1 MVLDGTEIM
10 APTTLDTQFS
20 HLDLAALVVFVAM
33 WTGYGLAVGRMSGR
47 RTSLSQIMNRQR
59 EAWAHQLVVR
69 DNRVVDTTIN
79 ASLQNGTAFFA
90 STSLIAL
97 GGVLTLSRSGDDV
110 LTLFGALPF
119 GAVATRTTWEI
130 KVAGLAVVFVY
141 AFFKF
146 AWAYRLFNYS
156 AILIGAVPPK
166 GSGASPAE
174 MERAARRAAAMNVAA
189 GGHFARGQRAFLF
202 ALAYLGWFV
211 GPWVLMAATAGA
223 VTVMWRRQFAS
234 DIRAALLAE
243 DEPRPGDH
251 AP

>member
-1 MVLDGTEIM
+1 MITADFSYLDF
-10 APTTLDTQFS
+10 AALCFF
-20 HLDLAALVVFVAM
+20 LAA
-33 WTGYGLAVGRMSGR
+33 WGGYGMAVSRMRGR

-59 EAWAHQLVVR
+59 EIWAQQLIHR

-130 KVAGLAVVFVY
+130 KVAGLAVVFIY

-146 AWAYRLFNYS
+146 SWAYRLFNYG
-156 AILIGAVPPK
+156 AILLGAVPPK
-166 GSGASPAE
+166 GSSASMAA
-174 MERAARRAAAMNVAA
+174 MQRAAGRAAAMNIAA
-189 GGHFARGQRAFLF
+189 GSHFARGQRAFFF

-211 GPWVLMAATAGA
+211 SPVLLFVTTTA
-223 VTVMWRRQFAS
+223 VVCVMWRRQFS
-234 DIRAALLAE
+234 SKIRAALLAQ
-243 DEPRPGDH
+243 DDGKGQGLDP
-251 AP
+251 